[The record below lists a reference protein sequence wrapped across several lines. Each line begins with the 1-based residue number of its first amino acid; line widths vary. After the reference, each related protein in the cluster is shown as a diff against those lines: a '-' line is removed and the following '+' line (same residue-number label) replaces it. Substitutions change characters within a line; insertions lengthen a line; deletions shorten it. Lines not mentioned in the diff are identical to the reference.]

1 MGRVLIS
8 AQRLHLDT
16 AFASERGVFFYGRCF
31 WHEAHRRA
39 SRPTLQRGSDVL
51 RTRANAVI
59 AMAKPA
65 LAPRAALGALEQPQ
79 VASTSSLHR

>member
-16 AFASERGVFFYGRCF
+16 AFASERGVFFYGRRF

-51 RTRANAVI
+51 RARERCHCHGKACTG
-59 AMAKPA
+59 
-65 LAPRAALGALEQPQ
+65 APRGPGRA
-79 VASTSSLHR
+79 